1 MANVGFGG
9 AELLLLEQLLRHEQ
23 VTLHLA
29 QHHQHIEIGLNGN
42 RVTGFSTF
50 PAFPTLSA
58 LGELALFRMVQMLSA
73 GLRRCH

>member
-1 MANVGFGG
+1 M
-9 AELLLLEQLLRHEQ
+9 
-23 VTLHLA
+23 HLA

-50 PAFPTLSA
+50 PTLTAF
-58 LGELALFRMVQMLSA
+58 GELALFRMVQMLSA